1 MSTFLERLS
10 RAPILVDGAMGTMIH
25 SRGIGFEVNFDSL
38 NLLRPELIKDI
49 HREYVA
55 AGADVIETNT
65 FGANRFRF
73 EAMSVLEGVADVNA
87 RGVELARQAARDV
100 GGREVL
106 IAGSVGPSGAQLA
119 PLGGLSPAEAL
130 AGFREQVEALADAGA
145 DLIILETFSDL
156 AEIEL
161 ALRAAMAVC
170 KLPIVAQMTFT
181 RDERTVMG
189 SSPEDAA
196 HRLHELGADVV
207 GANCST
213 GPRSMQNVTRRM
225 LAELRGAGHADALVS
240 AMPNA
245 GFPEVVG
252 GRVMYPATPE
262 YFGEASIRFN
272 ELGVRLVGGCC
283 GTTPRHT
290 RAMRAAID
298 ALNGAAP
305 ARVSISVPALPHRPA
320 PSAPAAAGRA
330 TQIETALSAGTF
342 VATVEVEPPKS
353 HDTQP
358 IEEVATMLAQAG
370 ANVLDISDLPM
381 ARLRMSALAL
391 ATRVQE
397 RVGIE
402 TVLHFP
408 VRGRN
413 LLRVQGDL
421 LAAHALSIRMVFVTM
436 GDPTAI
442 GDYPQAQDLHDIV
455 PTGLTQLIKD
465 RLNQGV
471 DSAGASIGRPC
482 SFFVG
487 VAANLTP
494 TDVDK
499 EARLLRKKVEAGA
512 DFALT
517 QPVFDAELA
526 RAFVAR
532 YEQLFGPL
540 TLPIL
545 AGMLPL
551 ASVRHAE
558 FLKNEV
564 PGVRLPDALIDR
576 LRGAGVKT
584 RTEGALIASE
594 LVERLRADMPS
605 VIRGVYFIPAFGR
618 YDVIARLIERL

>member
-1 MSTFLERLS
+1 MSIFLERLS
-10 RAPILVDGAMGTMIH
+10 RAPVLVDGAMGTMIH
-25 SRGIGFEVNFDSL
+25 SRGIGFDINFDSL

-73 EAMSVLEGVADVNA
+73 EAMSVLESVADVNA

-100 GGREVL
+100 GGREAL
-106 IAGSVGPSGAQLA
+106 IAGSVGPTGAQLA

-130 AGFREQVEALADAGA
+130 AGFREQIEALADAGA

-161 ALRAAMAVC
+161 ALRAAIEVC
-170 KLPIVAQMTFT
+170 TLPVVAQMTFT
-181 RDERTVMG
+181 RDERTLMG

-196 HRLHELGADVV
+196 RRLRELGAHVI

-225 LAELRGAGHADALVS
+225 LAALREPGHPDAHIS

-262 YFGEASIRFN
+262 YFGEAARRFID
-272 ELGVRLVGGCC
+272 LGVRLIGGCC
-283 GTTPRHT
+283 GTTPLHT
-290 RAMRAAID
+290 RAMRAALD
-298 ALNGAAP
+298 ALGADAASRASVNVVAQPHRVTPSAVAP
-305 ARVSISVPALPHRPA
+305 AD
-320 PSAPAAAGRA
+320 RA
-330 TQIETALSAGTF
+330 TRLESALSEGKF
-342 VATVEVEPPKS
+342 IATVEVEPPKS

-358 IEEVATMLAQAG
+358 VEEVASMLAQSG
-370 ANVLDISDLPM
+370 ASVLDISDLPM

-421 LAAHALSIRMVFVTM
+421 LAAHALNIRTVFVTM

-442 GDYPQAQDLHDIV
+442 GDYPQAHDLHDIV

-465 RLNQGV
+465 KLNQGV

-482 SFFVG
+482 AFFVG

-499 EARLLRKKVEAGA
+499 EARLLKKKIDAGA

-517 QPVFDAELA
+517 QPVFDADLA

-532 YEQLFGPL
+532 YEALFGPL

-545 AGMLPL
+545 AGILPL

-564 PGVRLPDALIDR
+564 PGVRLPQALVER
-576 LRGAGVKT
+576 LQSAGVKT
-584 RTEGALIASE
+584 RTEGAMIASE
-594 LVERLRADMPS
+594 LVGRLRTELPS
-605 VIRGVYFIPAFGR
+605 VVKGVYFIPAFGR
-618 YDVIARLIERL
+618 YDVVARLIEKL